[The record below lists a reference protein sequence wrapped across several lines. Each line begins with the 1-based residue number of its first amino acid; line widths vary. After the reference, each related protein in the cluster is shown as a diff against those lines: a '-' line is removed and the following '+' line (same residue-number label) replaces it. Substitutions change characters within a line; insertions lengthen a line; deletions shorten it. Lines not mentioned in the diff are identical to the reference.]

1 MNFQKAMERAERELD
16 DAKDHEYYLVIEKN
30 KKKELF
36 CRSRHLCCKGPFI
49 RFGILIPCRQTK
61 RRNFSAGAVIFV
73 AKGHGSHPWTYKF

>member
-30 KKKELF
+30 VLVF
-36 CRSRHLCCKGPFI
+36 LSLP
-49 RFGILIPCRQTK
+49 PNK